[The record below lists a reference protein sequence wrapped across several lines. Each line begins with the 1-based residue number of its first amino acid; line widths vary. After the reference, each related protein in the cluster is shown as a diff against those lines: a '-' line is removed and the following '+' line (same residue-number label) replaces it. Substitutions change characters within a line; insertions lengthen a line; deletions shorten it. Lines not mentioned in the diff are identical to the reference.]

1 MAGGAGREADI
12 NAALVAQAA
21 RGPSSG
27 AEAQAAPSMAAAPS
41 TPFIA
46 GQAGNAP
53 QLGAQQPTSTL
64 FSGANPY
71 RQASPNAY
79 AQQPALSLPGFQGVQ
94 NPFYTAPSAQAA
106 PTAPASNLGAQY
118 QAYSQAYG
126 NKLSEAKAANQ
137 AQLAAMQKAYQDK
150 MAADKAR
157 AEAAA
162 AEARRQELLAQQQ
175 YSNNGDFSAHGYAE
189 GGITSL
195 MGRK

>member
-27 AEAQAAPSMAAAPS
+27 SEAQVAPSMATAPS

-46 GQAGNAP
+46 GRAGNAP

-106 PTAPASNLGAQY
+106 PTAQTSNLGAQY

-157 AEAAA
+157 AEA
-162 AEARRQELLAQQQ
+162 EAVRAKTRVAFGSPAWSVQ
-175 YSNNGDFSAHGYAE
+175 S
-189 GGITSL
+189 GIASL
-195 MGRK
+195 QRGFK